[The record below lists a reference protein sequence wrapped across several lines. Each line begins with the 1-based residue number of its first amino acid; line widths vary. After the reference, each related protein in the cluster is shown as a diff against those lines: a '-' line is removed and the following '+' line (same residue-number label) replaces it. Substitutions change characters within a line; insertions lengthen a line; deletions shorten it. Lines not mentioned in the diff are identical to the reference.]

1 MKGISKMNL
10 TNVQAM
16 QIFSHLYNVRHRSDT
31 DENCTFYPERF
42 VEVLD
47 LKFDDDQII
56 DLLNL
61 AKGLS
66 YRKAAK
72 VSDRKISHVTMKSF
86 EYDAACILNTSRYF
100 RHFFKQE
107 YDDYD
112 FRTSTIETL
121 KDEINSRDLYF
132 MIEEVKR
139 MYGLDVEKFKDFR
152 FFVRYQKREFNDYLK
167 FLASLSAINCDLDLD
182 LDQDIIR
189 LENDLQTNLTSEQID
204 KNWTTILSF
213 RLKEI
218 EARFEKEPMTIEDIT
233 RLVELVMNDR
243 SAKIYLFGSHAR
255 NQASAKS
262 DIDLIVD
269 SSDALLTLDIMGAIE
284 EIVGDDKNFKCQ
296 AITMKQ
302 LSKADEEFRKSVE
315 TDMVLIYD
323 K

>member
-10 TNVQAM
+10 TSVQAM

-42 VEVLD
+42 KEVLN

-72 VSDRKISHVTMKSF
+72 ISERKISHVTMKSF
-86 EYDAACILNTSRYF
+86 EYDAALSLNASRHF
-100 RHFFKQE
+100 RHFFKHSN
-107 YDDYD
+107 DDYD

-189 LENDLQTNLTSEQID
+189 LGKYIQINLTYEQVNLWHSKLI
-204 KNWTTILSF
+204 F
-213 RLKEI
+213 RLKEL
-218 EARFEKEPMTIEDIT
+218 EERFDKEPMTIEDIT

-243 SAKIYLFGSHAR
+243 PAKIYLFGSHAR
-255 NQASAKS
+255 NQASTDS
-262 DIDLIVD
+262 DIDLVVE
-269 SSDALLTLDIMGAIE
+269 SSDTLITLDLMGAIE
-284 EIVGDDKNFKCQ
+284 EIIGDDKNFKCQ

>member
-1 MKGISKMNL
+1 MNL
-10 TNVQAM
+10 TSVQAM

-42 VEVLD
+42 KEVLN

-61 AKGLS
+61 SKSHS

-72 VSDRKISHVTMKSF
+72 ISNRKISHVTMKSF
-86 EYDAACILNTSRYF
+86 EYDSAHDLNFSHYF
-100 RHFFKQE
+100 RHFFKHE
-107 YDDYD
+107 DDDYD
-112 FRTSTIETL
+112 FKTSTIETL
-121 KDEINSRDLYF
+121 KEDIYSRGLDLV
-132 MIEEVKR
+132 IDEVKR
-139 MYGLDVEKFKDFR
+139 LYGLDIEKFRDFR
-152 FFVRYQKREFNDYLK
+152 FFVKYQKREFKDYVNYLISYECD
-167 FLASLSAINCDLDLD
+167 ADLDP
-182 LDQDIIR
+182 DIIR
-189 LENDLQTNLTSEQID
+189 LSKYIQINLTSEQVNLWHSKLI
-204 KNWTTILSF
+204 F
-213 RLKEI
+213 RLKEL
-218 EARFEKEPMTIEDIT
+218 ETRFEKEPMTIEDIT

-255 NQASAKS
+255 NQASTDS
-262 DIDLIVD
+262 DIDLVVE
-269 SSDALLTLDIMGAIE
+269 SSDTLITLDLMGAIE
-284 EIVGDDKNFKCQ
+284 EIIGDDKNFKCQ